1 MTDLN
6 AIHQTALEAAL
17 QAGDLLREQWLR
29 PRQISHKG
37 FRDLVTDAD
46 IAAQKRITNLIQ
58 ARFPEHTFL
67 TEEDDHTLPQATALS
82 APPAGSSRPAP
93 VTWIID
99 PIDGTSNF
107 SRQVPIFCV
116 AIGVAIGG
124 RVAVGVIHDP
134 LRQETFSAVTGRGAT
149 CNTIPMHAS
158 PVHNLAD
165 AIFALDWSHTPPG
178 RAAALNLTQQI
189 APRVHTLR
197 AIGSAALALAW
208 VAAGRLDAYLNL
220 NLKPW
225 DVSAASLLL
234 HEAGATLSQT
244 DGQPWIPNGQSLACL
259 ASTPALHS
267 QLLAIIN
274 RLA

>member
-17 QAGDLLREQWLR
+17 QAGDLLREQWLQ
-29 PRQISHKG
+29 PRQVSRKG

-46 IAAQKRITNLIQ
+46 IATQKRITNLVQ
-58 ARFPEHTFL
+58 ARFPDHSFL
-67 TEEDDHTLPQATALS
+67 TEEDDHNLPQAAMLS
-82 APPAGSSRPAP
+82 EDPAGFPRPAP

-116 AIGVAIGG
+116 AIGVAIAG

-134 LRQETFSAVTGRGAT
+134 LRQETFSAITGRGAT

-158 PVHNLAD
+158 PVDNLAD
-165 AIFALDWSHTPPG
+165 AIFALDWSHTPSG
-178 RAAALNLTQQI
+178 RATALNLTQQI

-225 DVSAASLLL
+225 DLAAASLLL

-244 DGQPWIPNGQSLACL
+244 DGQPWLLNGQSLACL